1 VAVAYQLNA
10 QQRHKSQDLVEDDG
24 FPTPFGGHKK
34 KDPNATRIQNLEN
47 LGDVSYFGVVSVGG
61 QKVKAVIDTGSFELL
76 VMGRN
81 CTVCG
86 ENHLYDETKTKK
98 GNTSAFEATHS
109 FGSGTTYSVEAYD
122 SLKVAGI
129 SVAAQQFWD
138 VVDADMYILEDGAF
152 QAILGVGPPLSAV
165 KFAEDDQAE
174 VHKEVAKLKKTG
186 RKIDGE
192 VQKIVDHYD
201 EMATYMKNTKSVI
214 EHLEIEN
221 MSVCLGKASGS
232 AGFFAWN
239 DHQSRDAPEK
249 FLTLDVVGDYYWS
262 AELGDVTLLHGT
274 VPENATSKQSESLSK
289 PIELGCTQKKCS
301 AIVDTGTSLIVAPTS
316 VVDKV
321 YDLADAWENA
331 GGTCD
336 DLGKLP
342 HFRFTMNGA
351 HFSLPP
357 EAYMG
362 LVDGSLHESLK
373 DYMPRLPE
381 RWARKKAMI
390 RANVSTSVCE
400 PLLMTMD
407 ADSQFGE
414 LWILGM
420 PFFRKYYTSFQF
432 VIPAKDPEP
441 GAAPINP
448 KAATMSFSVV
458 DDKCQPEVS
467 PGTEDGDDEM
477 LNLHPEDGEA
487 DDAGE
492 GSESASH
499 RKRAPRPATLRID
512 ASRLHVPRLVKG
524 KIKFPGYS
532 LAESSVERPF
542 VQI

>member
-1 VAVAYQLNA
+1 MARWYCLSVFANVAVAYQLNA

-24 FPTPFGGHKK
+24 FPTFGGHKK

-289 PIELGCTQKKCS
+289 PIEL
-301 AIVDTGTSLIVAPTS
+301 VARRR
-316 VVDKV
+316 
-321 YDLADAWENA
+321 NA
-331 GGTCD
+331 VLLWT
-336 DLGKLP
+336 
-342 HFRFTMNGA
+342 
-351 HFSLPP
+351 
-357 EAYMG
+357 
-362 LVDGSLHESLK
+362 LV
-373 DYMPRLPE
+373 
-381 RWARKKAMI
+381 
-390 RANVSTSVCE
+390 
-400 PLLMTMD
+400 LL
-407 ADSQFGE
+407 
-414 LWILGM
+414 
-420 PFFRKYYTSFQF
+420 
-432 VIPAKDPEP
+432 
-441 GAAPINP
+441 
-448 KAATMSFSVV
+448 
-458 DDKCQPEVS
+458 
-467 PGTEDGDDEM
+467 
-477 LNLHPEDGEA
+477 
-487 DDAGE
+487 
-492 GSESASH
+492 
-499 RKRAPRPATLRID
+499 
-512 ASRLHVPRLVKG
+512 
-524 KIKFPGYS
+524 
-532 LAESSVERPF
+532 
-542 VQI
+542 